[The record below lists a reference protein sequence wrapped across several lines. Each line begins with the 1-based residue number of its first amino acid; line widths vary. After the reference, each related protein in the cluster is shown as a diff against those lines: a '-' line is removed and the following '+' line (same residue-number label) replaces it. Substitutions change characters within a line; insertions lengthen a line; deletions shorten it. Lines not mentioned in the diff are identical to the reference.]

1 MGRTSDDRQSPFR
14 FIWNQS
20 NAIAANVYLML
31 YPKPDIEERVREDG
45 NVQESLF
52 RCLQSICI
60 ESLVGEGRVY
70 GGGLHKVEPKE
81 LAKVHVDL
89 P

>member
-1 MGRTSDDRQSPFR
+1 MGRQTGNRPTPFR

-31 YPKPDIEERVREDG
+31 YPKPEFASRIG
-45 NVQESLF
+45 NQPD
-52 RCLQSICI
+52 LQAQVFHRLKSITAETLI
-60 ESLVGEGRVY
+60 GEGRVY

-81 LAKVHVDL
+81 LAKVRIEL
-89 P
+89 